1 MMRHMT
7 VLLGLLALG
16 ACAGG
21 DKRQAV
27 DLLQHRLHA
36 QLATDTDAGA
46 VTVQNLPDGARIV
59 FADAVRPIDPAPRIS
74 MVEALLDPALL
85 RIAVAAPPGLP
96 PDEASRRVRDW
107 TDAFTSMQLADAM
120 QTPAATEAAAPSGMT
135 VTIQVVCPSRARGR
149 DYGYGARRP
158 ACF

>member
-7 VLLGLLALG
+7 VMLGLLALG

-21 DKRQAV
+21 DKQQAV

-36 QLATDTDAGA
+36 RLATATDAGA

-59 FADAVRPIDPAPRIS
+59 FADARRPIDPDPRTS
-74 MVEALLDPALL
+74 MVAALLDPALL

-96 PDEASRRVRDW
+96 PYEASRRVRDW
-107 TDAFTSMQLADAM
+107 TDAFTRMQLAGAM

-135 VTIQVVCPSRARGR
+135 VTIQVVCPGRANGW
-149 DYGYGARRP
+149 GYGDGTRRP